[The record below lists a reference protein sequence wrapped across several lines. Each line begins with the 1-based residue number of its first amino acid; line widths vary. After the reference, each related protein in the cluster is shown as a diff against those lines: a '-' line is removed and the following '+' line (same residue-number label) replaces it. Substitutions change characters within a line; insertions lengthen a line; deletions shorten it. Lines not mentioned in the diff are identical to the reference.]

1 MEPVYDIAV
10 IGGGI
15 IGCGVARDAAG
26 RGCRVCLLEQG
37 DLASGTSWT
46 TTKLIHGGLR
56 YLEQGDFRLVR
67 EALREREILMGL
79 APHLVRPARFVLP
92 LRRGTGRPE
101 LLLRLGLFL
110 YDRLGGRERLPASA
124 RLDLSADPAG
134 GVLQKDVS
142 AAFSYADCRVD
153 DARLVIANAS
163 DAAARGAVVRVG
175 TKVEKAR
182 RVDGVW
188 ELTVHERG
196 CDRTSVLRAR
206 ILVNAAGPW
215 VERVAVE
222 RGGSGAAVRPRPGPP
237 KVRLVQGSHI
247 VVPRLFDHDA
257 CYTLQ
262 NDDRRVVFV
271 LPYLD
276 DRTLIGATDVEL
288 SGDPAAARASDG
300 EVAYLCAA
308 VNRWLTTKITPADV
322 VWRFTGVRPLY
333 DDGAKAAQTVSRD
346 HILELDATGGAAGG
360 AAPLLTI
367 YGGKLTA
374 YRRVAEAVMGKLR
387 PYLPTAAAG
396 RGEWTATAPLPG
408 GDFPPEGSPA
418 LIADLRRAHPYL
430 TAAHAARLVGAY
442 GTAAARLLDGARRIE
457 DLGRDFGATLYE
469 VEVRHMMQAE
479 WARAVEDV
487 LWRRSK
493 LGLRLSLNQAAAVE
507 AFMRD

>member
-1 MEPVYDIAV
+1 MEPIYDIAV
-10 IGGGI
+10 IGGGVN
-15 IGCGVARDAAG
+15 GCGVARDAAG
-26 RGCRVCLLEQG
+26 RGCSVCLLEQG

-46 TTKLIHGGLR
+46 STKLIHGGLR

-67 EALREREILMGL
+67 EALREREILMTA

-110 YDRLGGRERLPASA
+110 YDRLGGRRRLPASA
-124 RLDLSADPAG
+124 RLDLSTDPAG
-134 GVLQKDVS
+134 GALQKDVS

-153 DARLVIANAS
+153 DARLVIANAA
-163 DAAARGAVVRVG
+163 DAAARGAVIRVG

-182 RVDGVW
+182 RVDGMW
-188 ELTVHERG
+188 ELTVHEPA
-196 CDRTSVLRAR
+196 CDRTSILRAR

-215 VERVAVE
+215 VERVPIE
-222 RGGSGAAVRPRPGPP
+222 RAPVRRRSSPPGSRPP

-247 VVPRLFDHDA
+247 VVPKLFDHDA

-276 DRTLIGATDVEL
+276 DWTLIGATDVEL
-288 SGDPAAARASDG
+288 SGDPATARVSES

-346 HILELDATGGAAGG
+346 HILELDAGGG

-374 YRRVAEAVMGKLR
+374 YRRVAEAVIGKLR
-387 PYLPTAAAG
+387 PFLPAAAAG
-396 RGEWTATAPLPG
+396 RGDWTATAPLPG
-408 GDFPPEGSPA
+408 GDFPPDGSPA
-418 LIADLRRAHPYL
+418 LVADLRRAYPYL

-442 GTAAARLLDGARRIE
+442 GTAAARLPDGARRVE
-457 DLGRDFGATLYE
+457 DLGRNFGATLYE
-469 VEVRHMMQAE
+469 AEVRHMMRAE
-479 WARAVEDV
+479 WARTAEDV

-493 LGLRLSLNQAAAVE
+493 LGLRLSLHQAAALE
-507 AFMRD
+507 AFMRDQI